1 MSQPFTIFQ
10 VAWLTKTPGNEGRRS
25 EIIRHIYQIVKF
37 LQDRDL
43 LVRPLVQGID
53 GVTDDFALLSSD
65 LTDDGLA
72 VIKSTYDKWLT
83 KVDNGMSPEDWSLLD
98 RALKKV
104 RGT

>member
-1 MSQPFTIFQ
+1 MSRPFTIFQ

-43 LVRPLVQGID
+43 LVRPLVQGINE
-53 GVTDDFALLSSD
+53 VTDDFALLSPD

-83 KVDNGMSPEDWSLLD
+83 KVDNGMSPEDWTQAPQRD
-98 RALKKV
+98 I
-104 RGT
+104 